1 MKQFI
6 FIFILSVV
14 VTIIGIMNVRGNV
27 SMLHKYHRK
36 RVSEEDMLPFARLV
50 GIGTIIVGVSLF
62 IKSIFALIIYFSGNS
77 ILDAVGSI
85 VTDIGL
91 VVGLI
96 VIFRAIKKYNKGIF

>member
-6 FIFILSVV
+6 VIFILSVV

-62 IKSIFALIIYFSGNS
+62 IKSIFALIIYFFGNS